1 MLVGWENSHMQ
12 DLETL
17 YRQLEEHLGRPL
29 TSEERRLLALSDFH
43 PAPIPIF
50 RTPQNRKPTGT

>member
-17 YRQLEEHLGRPL
+17 YSQFEEHLGRAL
-29 TSEERRLLALSDFH
+29 TSEERRLLALGEFN
-43 PAPIPIF
+43 PQPIPIF
-50 RTPQNRKPTGT
+50 PTPQNRKPTGT